1 MTARHPLA
9 VVGNVNVD
17 LILGPVAPWPT
28 PGTEVLTAEHELRP
42 GGAAGN
48 ASDAWAELGI
58 FHQIAANTGSGPLG
72 AWLAQAYVPRSDRW
86 PVAREEATISV
97 GITHPD
103 GERTFFTT
111 KGHLS
116 CIDWPTVEAMLDWP
130 ALAGGTLLACGSF
143 ITEALAAE
151 YDALFAKARHHGIG
165 VALDTGWPPCGWD
178 DRLRAR
184 VAGWAE
190 QSACLLMNAA
200 EAAAQTGCTDPGR
213 AAVAL
218 QSAMAPGGI
227 AVVKCGPDGAVAA
240 GPAGEGAAAP
250 APQVEVIDTIG
261 AGDVFNAAFLAA
273 RAAGSPLA
281 ACLTEGTRIA
291 SAAVSTRPR
300 RLPPLLAAPIEE
312 PTDDRA

>member
-1 MTARHPLA
+1 MNVRRPLA

-28 PGTEVLTAEHELRP
+28 PGTEVLAAGHELRP

-48 ASDAWAELGI
+48 ASDAWVALGI
-58 FHQIAANTGSGPLG
+58 PHQVAANTGSGPLG
-72 AWLAQAYVPRSDRW
+72 AWLAQAYAPRSRRW
-86 PVAREEATISV
+86 PVARAEATISV

-111 KGHLS
+111 NGHLN
-116 CIDWPTVEAMLDWP
+116 CLDWPAVDAMLDWP

-143 ITEALAAE
+143 ITEALAAD
-151 YDALFAKARHHGIG
+151 YDALFARARGHGIA
-165 VALDTGWPPCGWD
+165 VALDTGWPPGGWD
-178 DRLRAR
+178 DALRAR
-184 VAGWAE
+184 VAHWAE
-190 QSACLLMNAA
+190 QSACLLLNAH
-200 EAAAQTGCTDPGR
+200 EAAAQTGCTDPAR
-213 AAVAL
+213 AAAGL

-240 GPAGEGAAAP
+240 GPGGARATAAAP
-250 APQVEVIDTIG
+250 RVEVIDTIG

-273 RAAGSPLA
+273 RAVGAPLA
-281 ACLTEGTRIA
+281 TCLAEGTRIA

-300 RLPPLLAAPIEE
+300 RLPPLLAALSEE
-312 PTDDRA
+312 TADGRA